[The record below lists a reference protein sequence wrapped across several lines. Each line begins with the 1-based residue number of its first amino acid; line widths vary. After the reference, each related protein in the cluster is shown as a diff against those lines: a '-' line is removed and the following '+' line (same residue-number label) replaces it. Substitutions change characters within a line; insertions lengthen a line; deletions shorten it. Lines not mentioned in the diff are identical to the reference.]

1 MPVSFFMPCGKMKSL
16 RAYPQALMGSIIT
29 LIAVLA
35 RGLGLLAALDTGAFI
50 ALSLAHLGQNA
61 CLGAASLETLQSA
74 VQGLA
79 FLDVNFRLLYFPP
92 SDAPGSILGAL

>member
-1 MPVSFFMPCGKMKSL
+1 
-16 RAYPQALMGSIIT
+16 MGSIIT

-79 FLDVNFRLLYFPP
+79 FLDMDTDKVKKAVEGMSVVKTILVKNKLVNLIVKP
-92 SDAPGSILGAL
+92 AK